1 MWIKI
6 GGINPKSCHLIN
18 MDDVFI
24 VELQEEQII
33 FHCRTPDIHQFR
45 ISYKEG
51 VGGVM
56 VKKEEFEE
64 LRHQL
69 DELNW
74 KEKNSD

>member
-18 MDDVFI
+18 MDDVFM
-24 VELQEEQII
+24 VELQDEQII

-45 ISYKEG
+45 ISYKEDFAG
-51 VGGVM
+51 VV
-56 VKKEEFEE
+56 VKKEEFDE

-69 DELNW
+69 EELNW
-74 KEKNSD
+74 K